1 MKRYFGTDGIRGVAN
16 KDLTPEL
23 AFRVG
28 KIFGFL
34 LQLNNALPSGRKRVL
49 MGKDTRISCG
59 MLEAALSSG
68 FAAQGIDV
76 VQAEV
81 LPTPAVAYLT
91 RSMDFVA
98 GAMISASH
106 NPAEDNGIKFF
117 SHEGYKFPDSVE
129 REIES
134 LLDEYDRTSFPSITG
149 PEVGNISKDTFLVE
163 NYFKYLLKIEPL
175 SLNGLKVVLDVA
187 NGATY
192 QLAPKLFQQLGA
204 QVITLF
210 NAPDGLNINR
220 ECGSTHLEN
229 LKKAVLQHKA
239 DVGLAFDGDGD
250 RMLAV
255 DEKGGLVDGDQIMLI
270 VAQEL
275 HRKNSLKNN
284 LVIATVMSNF
294 GFEEALDHNNIKMR
308 RTSVGDRYVL
318 EEMIKS
324 GANLGGEQ
332 SGHIIFLDQN
342 TAGDGLIT
350 AIKLLAALMSRKEP
364 LSVLAEQMKRY
375 PQILVNV
382 PVHDK
387 KNWDQ
392 RPVISEAIEKAQV
405 ELKGQGR
412 LLIRASGT
420 EPLIRVMVEGKDS
433 EYIHTMAHELAS
445 VIRAELN

>member
-1 MKRYFGTDGIRGVAN
+1 
-16 KDLTPEL
+16 
-23 AFRVG
+23 
-28 KIFGFL
+28 
-34 LQLNNALPSGRKRVL
+34 
-49 MGKDTRISCG
+49 
-59 MLEAALSSG
+59 
-68 FAAQGIDV
+68 
-76 VQAEV
+76 
-81 LPTPAVAYLT
+81 
-91 RSMDFVA
+91 
-98 GAMISASH
+98 
-106 NPAEDNGIKFF
+106 
-117 SHEGYKFPDSVE
+117 
-129 REIES
+129 
-134 LLDEYDRTSFPSITG
+134 
-149 PEVGNISKDTFLVE
+149 
-163 NYFKYLLKIEPL
+163 
-175 SLNGLKVVLDVA
+175 
-187 NGATY
+187 
-192 QLAPKLFQQLGA
+192 
-204 QVITLF
+204 
-210 NAPDGLNINR
+210 
-220 ECGSTHLEN
+220 
-229 LKKAVLQHKA
+229 
-239 DVGLAFDGDGD
+239 
-250 RMLAV
+250 
-255 DEKGGLVDGDQIMLI
+255 
-270 VAQEL
+270 
-275 HRKNSLKNN
+275 
-284 LVIATVMSNF
+284 MSNF

-350 AIKLLAALMSRKEP
+350 AIKLLAALTSRKEP

-433 EYIHTMAHELAS
+433 EYIHTMAHELAN